1 MGITSLCLDLS
12 DQSIMKKKIAV
23 LPGSFDPITI
33 GHVDIVRRAL
43 PLFDEI
49 VIAIG
54 VNSQKKYLFPLEQ
67 RKAWLRSIFEFE
79 PKVKVDDYQGLTLKY
94 CQKIDSDYL
103 IRGIRNAADFDYE
116 RTISQINHT
125 VEKQLDTVFFIAR
138 PELSH
143 ISSTI
148 VRELIL
154 GAGDISAFVPQLILD
169 DISGMAITEH

>member
-1 MGITSLCLDLS
+1 M
-12 DQSIMKKKIAV
+12 KIAV
-23 LPGSFDPITI
+23 LPGSFDPITT
-33 GHVDIVRRAL
+33 GHVDIVYRAL
-43 PLFDEI
+43 PLFDRI

-67 RKAWLRSIFEFE
+67 RKGWLRDLFAEESRIQIDHYE
-79 PKVKVDDYQGLTLKY
+79 GLTLQY
-94 CQKIDSDYL
+94 CKNIGSRYL

-125 VEKQLDTVFFIAR
+125 VASELETVFFIAR

-143 ISSTI
+143 VSSTI

-154 GAGDISAFVPQLILD
+154 GKGDISHFVPKLIYD
-169 DISGMAITEH
+169 QISLNTD